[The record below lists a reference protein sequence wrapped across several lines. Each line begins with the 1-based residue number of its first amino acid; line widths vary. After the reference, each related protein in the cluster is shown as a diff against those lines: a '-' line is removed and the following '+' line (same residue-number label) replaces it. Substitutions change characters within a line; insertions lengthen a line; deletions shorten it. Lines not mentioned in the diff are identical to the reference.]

1 MIFQVHFTAK
11 KLSMKENI
19 LKRPNVEIEI
29 LHQAFKKIEQLR
41 MTYFRSIRQVI
52 HRFKK
57 AVAKSAFPNP
67 VHNHPGEAGVL
78 GRSQPISIGL
88 FSLSLIFKIG
98 NLRSKHG
105 PGLNDIMGRS
115 VVILI
120 IMGKFEG
127 LILVMLDL
135 NI

>member
-67 VHNHPGEAGVL
+67 VYNHPGEAGVL